1 MLRAGAALVVALAVL
16 AGEPRAQQSS
26 VFRAGNDT
34 VSVFATATSIEGGQL
49 VTDLTKDD
57 FELFDN
63 GRRQPITLFDNS
75 TQAIKIVVM
84 LDMSGSMTGNLSLLR
99 ASAVQMF
106 TRLLPADQ
114 ARVGNFGDR
123 ITISPKFTNNQDDL
137 IRALWLDLEPGGPTP
152 LWAAIN
158 TAMSVLR
165 PLDGRRVVLVL
176 TDGKDTG
183 FRSGPYGAERV
194 GGPTLTQVITR
205 AQTEDFMVYAIG
217 MSSRGGGG
225 RWGPS
230 APFGDGP
237 DPGLRT
243 LALETGG
250 GYFEITSN
258 TTLGPAFARVAD
270 ELHRQYLLGYTM
282 PEQDGRRHMV
292 DVRTTR
298 PGLSVRARRSYVAG
312 ER

>member
-1 MLRAGAALVVALAVL
+1 MTRAGAVVVVALAVL
-16 AGEPRAQQSS
+16 ASDPRAQQSS

-34 VSVFATATSIEGGQL
+34 VSIFATATSMEGGQL
-49 VTDLTKDD
+49 VTDLAKDD

-75 TQAIKIVVM
+75 IQAIKIVVM

-123 ITISPKFTNNQDDL
+123 INISPKFTSNQDDL

-183 FRSGPYGAERV
+183 FRGGPYGGERAA
-194 GGPTLTQVITR
+194 GPTLTQVITR
-205 AQTEDFMVYAIG
+205 AQNEDFMIYAIG
-217 MSSRGGGG
+217 MSSRGAN
-225 RWGPS
+225 RWGPGG
-230 APFGDGP
+230 PFSDGP
-237 DPGLRT
+237 DPGLRA

-250 GYFEITSN
+250 GYFEVTAN
-258 TTLGPAFARVAD
+258 TALGPAFARVAD

-282 PEQDGRRHMV
+282 PEQDGRRHLV